1 MGWEPSHSNLARA
14 QRKMCGIA
22 AILLAN
28 TADHC
33 RQEVYDA
40 LTVLQHR
47 GQDACGMVTAET
59 RRGGSIKFNMVK
71 RVGMVKDVFQQADMK
86 QLPGNVGIGHV
97 RYPTAGSKS
106 RCQEAQPMYS
116 SYPCGMALAH
126 NGNLTNANHLA
137 RELEAEHRHL
147 NTNSD
152 SEVLMGVISE
162 ELQRAMEA
170 ETPSSPGGRVEKIS
184 AGIVLTAVRNVM
196 NRCKG
201 GYAVVLLIHNL
212 GVVSFRDPWGIR
224 PLVCGRR
231 ESKTL
236 AGGMD
241 YISTSETVAI
251 DVMGFETIGDVN
263 PGQVVMHLPMTPGS
277 PREDCGMIV
286 EQCVPAGETWH
297 RPCLFEYVY
306 FARQDS
312 VIDGVLAYQCRQN
325 MGTKMALELKSSG
338 LDQMIDIVCP
348 VPETSC
354 VGACSCAVELGKPY
368 VEALVKNRY
377 VGRTFIMPGQE
388 MRRKSV
394 RMKLNPIK
402 SLLRGKS
409 VPFVDDSIVRGTT
422 VKEIVAM
429 ARDAGASKVYFAS
442 ISPKIVHPN
451 VYGIDLPN
459 KEELF
464 AYNRT
469 DEQMAEFLGADGV
482 HFLSLNDL
490 QDSITECNPAL
501 TAFEASVFNGEYV
514 TGDIDDA
521 FFATMAEEAQL

>member
-1 MGWEPSHSNLARA
+1 MGARA

-71 RVGMVKDVFQQADMK
+71 KVGMVKDVFQQADME

-126 NGNLTNANHLA
+126 NGNLTNATHLA
-137 RELEAEHRHL
+137 SELEAEHRHL

-170 ETPSSPGGRVEKIS
+170 ETPSSPG
-184 AGIVLTAVRNVM
+184 
-196 NRCKG
+196 
-201 GYAVVLLIHNL
+201 
-212 GVVSFRDPWGIR
+212 
-224 PLVCGRR
+224 
-231 ESKTL
+231 
-236 AGGMD
+236 
-241 YISTSETVAI
+241 
-251 DVMGFETIGDVN
+251 TIGDVN

-297 RPCLFEYVY
+297 CPCLFEYVY

-312 VIDGVLAYQCRQN
+312 VIDGVLVYQCRQN

-388 MRRKSV
+388 MRRNSV

-409 VPFVDDSIVRGTT
+409 VLFVDDSIVRGTT
-422 VKEIVAM
+422 AKEIVAM